1 MVIGVE
7 KYMTAINRQQICE
20 GVHFSSVPDSR
31 FKTGRITAAFL
42 LPLTGETAAAN
53 AILPYLLCRSCR
65 EYPDFT
71 ALNRK
76 LSELYG
82 AALYADVHKVGE
94 VQMLCLSAVGI
105 DDRYALDNQSV
116 SRELTS
122 LLCSVLFDPALENG
136 VFRSEDIKQE
146 KRQLI
151 ERIDAEYND
160 KRSYAKMRCEELMC
174 QEEAFGVSVYGKREQ
189 VEQLTAQ
196 EIVDAWR
203 RALRCARIE
212 LIMLGNS
219 DPKQAKEVFSQAF
232 SRIEREQPA
241 KCSTEV
247 VRSAD
252 EVHEYNDS
260 MDVAQAKLVIGFRAG
275 TASPDED
282 VMATRLMTALYGG
295 TPHSK
300 LFLNV
305 REKMSLCYYCSSQ
318 YDRYKGI
325 IMVGSGVEQQNIEK
339 ARKEILH
346 QLEEVQ
352 NGNFDDND
360 LESAKMSVANS
371 FRSVADYLGGL
382 EYWYLCQTLE
392 GAMCTPEQSAE
403 NITKVTRQQVIDAA
417 KKVTLDTVYTLTG
430 QEEEQ
435 A

>member
-1 MVIGVE
+1 
-7 KYMTAINRQQICE
+7 MTAINRQQICN

-31 FKTGRITAAFL
+31 FKTGRITAAL
-42 LPLTGETAAAN
+42 MLPLKRETAAAN

-71 ALNRK
+71 ALNQK

-82 AALYADVHKVGE
+82 ASLYADVHKVGE

-136 VFRSEDIKQE
+136 VFRNEDIQQE

-160 KRSYAKMRCEELMC
+160 KRSYAKIRCEELMC
-174 QEEAFGVSVYGKREQ
+174 EGEAFGVNVYGKREE
-189 VEQLTAQ
+189 VEQLSAQ
-196 EIVDAWR
+196 DIYNAWQ
-203 RALRCARIE
+203 RALRCARVE

-219 DPKQAKEVFSQAF
+219 DPEQAREVFEQAF
-232 SRIEREQPA
+232 SQVKRENTA
-241 KCSTEV
+241 DCTTEV
-247 VRSAD
+247 VRSAQKVS
-252 EVHEYNDS
+252 EHNDS
-260 MDVAQAKLVIGFRAG
+260 MEVAQSKLVMGFRVG
-275 TASPDED
+275 IASPDEE
-282 VMATRLMTALYGG
+282 VPAARLMTALYGG

-305 REKMSLCYYCSSQ
+305 REKMSLCYYCSSR

-325 IMVGSGVEQQNIEK
+325 ILVESGVEQKNIDK
-339 ARKEILH
+339 AREEILR
-346 QLEEVQ
+346 QLEQVQ
-352 NGNFDDND
+352 QGKFEDSE
-360 LESAKMSVANS
+360 LESAKMSAANS
-371 FRSVADYLGGL
+371 FRSVEDYLSGL

-392 GAMCTPEQSAE
+392 GALYTPAESAE
-403 NITKVTRQQVIDAA
+403 NIVNVTRQQVIEAA
-417 KKVTLDTVYTLTG
+417 SRVTLDTVYTLTG
-430 QEEEQ
+430 KEEQ
-435 A
+435 S

>member
-1 MVIGVE
+1 MAIGVE
-7 KYMTAINRQQICE
+7 KYMTAINRQQICN
-20 GVHFSSVPDSR
+20 GVHFSCVPDSR
-31 FKTGRITAAFL
+31 FKTGRITAAL
-42 LPLTGETAAAN
+42 MLPLRQDTAATN

-71 ALNRK
+71 TLNRK

-82 AALYADVHKVGE
+82 ASLYADVHKVGE

-116 SRELTS
+116 SKELTS

-136 VFRSEDIKQE
+136 VFRAEDIKQE

-151 ERIDAEYND
+151 ERIDAEFND

-174 QEEAFGVSVYGKREQ
+174 QEEAFGVSAYGKREQ
-189 VEQLTAQ
+189 VEQLTPQ
-196 EIVDAWR
+196 DIVEAWQ
-203 RALRCARIE
+203 RALRTARIE

-219 DPKQAKEVFSQAF
+219 DPQQAKEVFTQAF
-232 SRIEREQPA
+232 SRIDREQPA
-241 KCSTEV
+241 ACSTEV
-247 VRSAD
+247 IRSAK
-252 EVHEYNDS
+252 EVHEYSES

-275 TASPDED
+275 IATPDED
-282 VMATRLMTALYGG
+282 VMAARLMTALYGG

-300 LFLNV
+300 LFINV

-318 YDRYKGI
+318 YDRNKGI
-325 IMVGSGVEQQNIEK
+325 ILVGSGVEQQNIEK
-339 ARKEILH
+339 AQKEILH
-346 QLEEVQ
+346 QMEQVQ
-352 NGNFDDND
+352 QGQFDDSE
-360 LESAKMSVANS
+360 LESAKLSVANS
-371 FRSVADYLGGL
+371 FRSVADYLSGL

-392 GAMCTPEQSAE
+392 GAMCSPEQSAE

-417 KKVTLDTVYTLTG
+417 NKVTLDTVYTLIG
-430 QEEEQ
+430 KKEEQ